1 MPWRAYYGRFGFAA
15 ASTGELWML
24 GRFQRARLLALELRS
39 GALAGARGLIAATGQ
54 FEPKPDLNRLF
65 AGTWRRRAKRSR
77 AACRLTSKIDRSY
90 GVVSMKNASLLA
102 RFDGPIVMIGFGS
115 IGKAPSHCSSGT

>member
-1 MPWRAYYGRFGFAA
+1 
-15 ASTGELWML
+15 ML
-24 GRFQRARLLALELRS
+24 GRFQRARLLAVELRS

-65 AGTWRRRAKRSR
+65 AGTWRRRAKRAR
-77 AACRLTSKIDRSY
+77 AAAARRLTSEIDRSH
-90 GVVSMKNASLLA
+90 GVVSMKNSLLA
-102 RFDGPIVMIGFGS
+102 NFDGPIVMIGFGS